1 MTAPKTVLITGATRG
16 IGKGVASAFADAGW
30 IVYGTG
36 RASTTLSDPS
46 VSAWASEKKITLK
59 QADVA
64 DQAAM
69 AAIMYEIKEKHG
81 RLDCLINNAGV
92 ASNTPASSLGDEE
105 ISKII
110 DTNFRAVFTCCQS
123 YYKMQRKAGPSTGS
137 GQAPTKGGGCI
148 INISSVLGIVGTSLA
163 SVYSGT
169 KGAVISMTKALAIE
183 WANSGF
189 RVNAICPGFIDTDM
203 TEMIKKRE
211 SVMQKMLEY
220 IPLKRLGTPEDIAAP
235 ALMLA
240 SDGASYMTGQII
252 VVDGGLTAM

>member
-1 MTAPKTVLITGATRG
+1 MATKTVLITGATRG
-16 IGKGVASAFADAGW
+16 IGRGIALGFAAAGYQ
-30 IVYGTG
+30 VYGTG
-36 RASTTLSDPS
+36 RASTTLSTGSSGND
-46 VSAWASEKKITLK
+46 WAKEKGIILK
-59 QADVA
+59 QADVS
-64 DQAAM
+64 DQPAM
-69 AAIMYEIKEKHG
+69 AAIMKEIQEKHG

-92 ASNTPASSLGDEE
+92 ASNTPASGLDDDE
-105 ISKII
+105 IAKII
-110 DTNFRAVFTCCQS
+110 DTNFKAVFQCCQS
-123 YYKMQRKAGPSTGS
+123 YYKMQRKS
-137 GQAPTKGGGCI
+137 GGGCI

-211 SVMQKMLEY
+211 AVYQKMLEY
-220 IPLKRLGTPEDIAAP
+220 IPLKRLGTPEDLAAP

-240 SDGASYMTGQII
+240 SDGASYITGQII
-252 VVDGGLTAM
+252 VVDGGLTAQ

>member
-1 MTAPKTVLITGATRG
+1 MAQKTVLITGATRG
-16 IGKGVASAFADAGW
+16 IGKGVAIAFAEAGW

-36 RASTTLSDPS
+36 RNLANSE
-46 VSAWASEKKITLK
+46 WAAEKKVILK
-59 QADVA
+59 EADVA
-64 DQAAM
+64 DQPRM
-69 AAIMYEIKEKHG
+69 AEIMQDIKDKHG

-92 ASNTPASSLGDEE
+92 ASNTPASALGDEE
-105 ISKII
+105 IAKII
-110 DTNFRAVFTCCQS
+110 DTNFKAVFTCCQS
-123 YYKMQRKAGPSTGS
+123 YYKMQRKS
-137 GQAPTKGGGCI
+137 GGGNI

-203 TEMIKKRE
+203 TDMLKKRE
-211 SVMQKMLEY
+211 SVMAKMLEY

-235 ALMLA
+235 AIMLA
-240 SDGASYMTGQII
+240 SDGAAYITGQII

>member
-1 MTAPKTVLITGATRG
+1 MQAGKTVLITGATRG
-16 IGKGVASAFADAGW
+16 IGRGLATAFADAGF
-30 IVYGTG
+30 ITYGTG
-36 RASTTLSDPS
+36 RNLAASD
-46 VSAWASEKKITLK
+46 WAAEKKIELR
-59 QADVA
+59 QADVT

-69 AAIMYEIKEKHG
+69 AAIMNEIKDKHG

-92 ASNTPASSLGDEE
+92 ASNTPASALGADE
-105 ISKII
+105 IAKII
-110 DTNFRAVFTCCQS
+110 DTNFKAVFQCCQS
-123 YYKMQRKAGPSTGS
+123 YYKMQRKS
-137 GQAPTKGGGCI
+137 GGNI

-169 KGAVISMTKALAIE
+169 KGAVISLTKALAIE

-211 SVMQKMLEY
+211 AVMQKMLEY
-220 IPLKRLGTPEDIAAP
+220 IPLKRLGKPEDIAAP

-240 SDGASYMTGQII
+240 SEGASYITGQII
-252 VVDGGLTAM
+252 VVDGGLTSM

>member
-1 MTAPKTVLITGATRG
+1 MAQKTVLITGATRG
-16 IGKGVASAFADAGW
+16 IGKGIALGFAEAGW

-36 RASTTLSDPS
+36 RNLAD
-46 VSAWASEKKITLK
+46 AGWAAEKKITLK
-59 QADVA
+59 QADVT
-64 DQAAM
+64 DQVSM
-69 AAIMYEIKEKHG
+69 AAIMKEIHGQHG

-92 ASNTPASSLGDEE
+92 AGNTPASSLDDEE
-105 ISKII
+105 ISRII
-110 DTNFRAVFTCCQS
+110 DTNFRGVFQCCQS
-123 YYKMQRKAGPSTGS
+123 YYKLQRKAGGN
-137 GQAPTKGGGCI
+137 I

-183 WANSGF
+183 WAGSGF

-211 SVMQKMLEY
+211 SIYQKMLEY
-220 IPLKRLGTPEDIAAP
+220 IPLKRLGTPEDLAAP

-240 SDGASYMTGQII
+240 SDGASYITGQII
-252 VVDGGLTAM
+252 VVDGGLTAQ

>member
-1 MTAPKTVLITGATRG
+1 MPMNSFMGKRNQEGADMTAQKTVLITGATRG
-16 IGKGVASAFADAGW
+16 IGKGVAIAFAQAGW

-36 RASTTLSDPS
+36 RNLAGSEWVT
-46 VSAWASEKKITLK
+46 EKKVILK
-59 QADVA
+59 EADVA
-64 DQAAM
+64 DQPRM
-69 AAIMYEIKEKHG
+69 AAIMQEIKDKHG

-92 ASNTPASSLGDEE
+92 ASNTPASALGDEE
-105 ISKII
+105 IAKII
-110 DTNFRAVFTCCQS
+110 DTNFKAVFTCCQS
-123 YYKMQRKAGPSTGS
+123 YYKMQRKS
-137 GQAPTKGGGCI
+137 GGGNI

-203 TEMIKKRE
+203 TDMLKKRE
-211 SVMQKMLEY
+211 SVMAKMLEY

-235 ALMLA
+235 AIMLA
-240 SDGASYMTGQII
+240 SDGAAYITGQII

>member
-1 MTAPKTVLITGATRG
+1 MSAQKTVLITGATRG
-16 IGKGVASAFADAGW
+16 IGKGIATAFADAGW
-30 IVYGTG
+30 ITYGTG
-36 RASTTLSDPS
+36 RNLSDTG
-46 VSAWASEKKITLK
+46 WASEKKIFLK
-59 QADVA
+59 QADVS

-69 AAIMYEIKEKHG
+69 VAIMNEIKETHG

-92 ASNTPASSLGDEE
+92 ASNTPASSLGEEE
-105 ISKII
+105 IEKII
-110 DTNFRAVFTCCQS
+110 DTNFKAVFQCCQS
-123 YYKMQRKAGPSTGS
+123 YYKLQRKAGGN
-137 GQAPTKGGGCI
+137 I

-211 SVMQKMLEY
+211 AVMQKMLEY
-220 IPLKRLGTPEDIAAP
+220 IPLRRLGTPEDIAAP

-240 SDGASYMTGQII
+240 SDGASYITGQII

>member
-1 MTAPKTVLITGATRG
+1 MAAEKTVLITGATRG
-16 IGKGVASAFADAGW
+16 IGKGVAKAFAEAGY
-30 IVYGTG
+30 ITYGTG
-36 RASTTLSDPS
+36 RNLSDTL
-46 VSAWASEKKITLK
+46 WADEKKIILK

-69 AAIMYEIKEKHG
+69 AAIMSGIKEEHG

-92 ASNTPASSLGDEE
+92 ASNTPASALGEEE
-105 ISKII
+105 ISHII
-110 DTNFRAVFTCCQS
+110 DTNFKAVFQCCQS
-123 YYKMQRKAGPSTGS
+123 YYKMQRKGPAIGS
-137 GQAPTKGGGCI
+137 GHRGGNI

-169 KGAVISMTKALAIE
+169 KGAVISMTRALAIE

-203 TEMIKKRE
+203 TEMLKKRE
-211 SVMQKMLEY
+211 AVMQKMLEY
-220 IPLKRLGTPEDIAAP
+220 VPLKRLGTPEDIAAP

-240 SDGASYMTGQII
+240 SDGASYITGQII
-252 VVDGGLTAM
+252 VVDGGMTAM

>member
-1 MTAPKTVLITGATRG
+1 MATKTVLITGATRG
-16 IGKGVASAFADAGW
+16 IGRGIALGFAAAGYQ
-30 IVYGTG
+30 VYGTG
-36 RASTTLSDPS
+36 RNLDG
-46 VSAWASEKKITLK
+46 SEWGKEKGIVLK
-59 QADVA
+59 QADVS

-69 AAIMYEIKEKHG
+69 AAIMKEIQEKHG

-92 ASNTPASSLGDEE
+92 ASNTPASGLDEE
-105 ISKII
+105 EIARII
-110 DTNFRAVFTCCQS
+110 DTNFKAVFQCCQS
-123 YYKMQRKAGPSTGS
+123 YYKMQRKS
-137 GQAPTKGGGCI
+137 GGGNI

-183 WANSGF
+183 WAGSGF

-211 SVMQKMLEY
+211 AVYQKMLEY
-220 IPLKRLGTPEDIAAP
+220 IPLKRLGTPEDLAAP

-240 SDGASYMTGQII
+240 SDGASYITGQII
-252 VVDGGLTAM
+252 VVDGGLTAQ

>member
-1 MTAPKTVLITGATRG
+1 MTPKTVLITGATRG
-16 IGKGVASAFADAGW
+16 IGRGVAIAFADAGW

-36 RASTTLSDPS
+36 RASTSLSDQN
-46 VSAWASEKKITLK
+46 AEYKATGKNIQLK
-59 QADVA
+59 EADVA
-64 DQAAM
+64 DQPAM
-69 AAIMYEIKEKHG
+69 AAIMNDIKEKHG

-123 YYKMQRKAGPSTGS
+123 YYKLQRKAGGN
-137 GQAPTKGGGCI
+137 I

-203 TEMIKKRE
+203 TEMLKKRE
-211 SVMQKMLEY
+211 SIMQKMLEF

-240 SDGASYMTGQII
+240 SDGAAYITGQII

>member
-1 MTAPKTVLITGATRG
+1 MSVQKTVLITGATRG
-16 IGKGVASAFADAGW
+16 IGKGLALAFANAGY
-30 IVYGTG
+30 ITYGTG
-36 RASTTLSDPS
+36 RNLADTG
-46 VSAWASEKKITLK
+46 WADEKKIVLK
-59 QADVA
+59 PADVT
-64 DQAAM
+64 DQAEM
-69 AAIMYEIKEKHG
+69 AAIMTEIKERHG

-92 ASNTPASSLGDEE
+92 ASNTPASSLGEEE
-105 ISKII
+105 IAKII
-110 DTNFRAVFTCCQS
+110 DTNFRAVFQCCQS
-123 YYKMQRKAGPSTGS
+123 YYKLQRKAGGN
-137 GQAPTKGGGCI
+137 I

-211 SVMQKMLEY
+211 AVMQKMLDY
-220 IPLKRLGTPEDIAAP
+220 IPLRRLGTPEDIAAP

-240 SDGASYMTGQII
+240 SEGASYITGQII

>member
-1 MTAPKTVLITGATRG
+1 MTAQKTVLITGATRG
-16 IGKGVASAFADAGW
+16 IGKGVAIAFAQAGW

-36 RASTTLSDPS
+36 RNLAGSE
-46 VSAWASEKKITLK
+46 WASEKKIILK
-59 QADVA
+59 EADVA
-64 DQAAM
+64 DQPRM
-69 AAIMYEIKEKHG
+69 AAIMQEIKDKHG

-92 ASNTPASSLGDEE
+92 ASNTPASALGDDE
-105 ISKII
+105 IAKII
-110 DTNFRAVFTCCQS
+110 DTNFKAVFTCCQS
-123 YYKMQRKAGPSTGS
+123 YYKMQRKS
-137 GQAPTKGGGCI
+137 GGGNI

-203 TEMIKKRE
+203 TDMLKKRE
-211 SVMQKMLEY
+211 SVMAKMLEY

-235 ALMLA
+235 AIMLA
-240 SDGASYMTGQII
+240 SDGAAYITGQII

>member
-1 MTAPKTVLITGATRG
+1 MAQKTVLITGATRG
-16 IGKGVASAFADAGW
+16 IGRGIALGFAAAGYQ
-30 IVYGTG
+30 VYGTG
-36 RASTTLSDPS
+36 RNLEGSE
-46 VSAWASEKKITLK
+46 WAKEKGIILK

-64 DQAAM
+64 DQPAM
-69 AAIMYEIKEKHG
+69 AAIMKEIQEKHG

-92 ASNTPASSLGDEE
+92 ASNTPASGLDEDE
-105 ISKII
+105 IAKII
-110 DTNFRAVFTCCQS
+110 DTNFKAVFQCCQS
-123 YYKMQRKAGPSTGS
+123 YYKMQRKS
-137 GQAPTKGGGCI
+137 GGGNI

-211 SVMQKMLEY
+211 AVYQKMLEY
-220 IPLKRLGTPEDIAAP
+220 IPLKRLGTPEDLAAP

-240 SDGASYMTGQII
+240 SDGASYITGQII
-252 VVDGGLTAM
+252 VVDGGLTAQ

>member
-1 MTAPKTVLITGATRG
+1 MSAQKTVLITGATRG
-16 IGKGVASAFADAGW
+16 IGKGLALAFAESGY
-30 IVYGTG
+30 ITYGTG
-36 RASTTLSDPS
+36 RNLADTG
-46 VSAWASEKKITLK
+46 WADEKKIVLK
-59 QADVA
+59 PADVT

-69 AAIMYEIKEKHG
+69 AAIMTEIKERHG

-92 ASNTPASSLGDEE
+92 ASNTPASSLGEEE
-105 ISKII
+105 IAKII
-110 DTNFRAVFTCCQS
+110 DTNFRAVFQCCQS
-123 YYKMQRKAGPSTGS
+123 YYKLQRKAGGN
-137 GQAPTKGGGCI
+137 I

-211 SVMQKMLEY
+211 AVMQKMLEH
-220 IPLKRLGTPEDIAAP
+220 IPLRRLGTPEDIAAP

-240 SDGASYMTGQII
+240 SEGASYITGQII
-252 VVDGGLTAM
+252 VVDGGMTAM

>member
-1 MTAPKTVLITGATRG
+1 MTSKKTVLITGATRG
-16 IGKGVASAFADAGW
+16 IGRGIAAAFADAGYV
-30 IVYGTG
+30 VYGTG
-36 RASTTLSDPS
+36 RNITDDG
-46 VSAWASEKKITLK
+46 WAKEKNILLR
-59 QADVA
+59 QADVS
-64 DQAAM
+64 DQRAM
-69 AAIMYEIKEKHG
+69 AAIMQEIRDSHG
-81 RLDCLINNAGV
+81 RLDCLINNAGI
-92 ASNTPASSLGDEE
+92 ASNTPASALGDDE
-105 ISKII
+105 ITRII

-123 YYKMQRKAGPSTGS
+123 YYKMQRKS
-137 GQAPTKGGGCI
+137 GGGNI

-203 TEMIKKRE
+203 TDMLKKRE
-211 SVMQKMLEY
+211 SLMQKMLEY
-220 IPLKRLGTPEDIAAP
+220 IPMKRLGTPEDLAAP

-240 SDGASYMTGQII
+240 SDGAAYITGQII

>member
-1 MTAPKTVLITGATRG
+1 MNTPKTVLITGATRG
-16 IGKGVASAFADAGW
+16 IGKGIAIAFAEAGW
-30 IVYGTG
+30 ITYGTG
-36 RASTTLSDPS
+36 RNLAD
-46 VSAWASEKKITLK
+46 SAWAEEKRISLR
-59 QADVA
+59 QADVT
-64 DQAAM
+64 DQAGM
-69 AAIMYEIKEKHG
+69 TAIMTEIKEKHG

-92 ASNTPASSLGDEE
+92 ASNTPASSLGADE
-105 ISKII
+105 IAQII
-110 DTNFRAVFTCCQS
+110 DTNFKAVFGCCQA
-123 YYKMQRKAGPSTGS
+123 YYKLQRKAGGN
-137 GQAPTKGGGCI
+137 I

-211 SVMQKMLEY
+211 AVMQKMLEY
-220 IPLKRLGTPEDIAAP
+220 IPLKRLGTPEDIAGP

-240 SDGASYMTGQII
+240 SDSAAYITGQAI

>member
-1 MTAPKTVLITGATRG
+1 MSHQKTVLITGATRG
-16 IGKGVASAFADAGW
+16 IGRGLASAFADAGW
-30 IVYGTG
+30 LVYGTG
-36 RASTTLSDPS
+36 RNVNEGHHDD
-46 VSAWASEKKITLK
+46 WAKEKLIRLR
-59 QADVA
+59 QADVS
-64 DQAAM
+64 DQATM
-69 AAIMYEIKEKHG
+69 AAIMTEIKDKHG

-92 ASNTPASSLGDEE
+92 ASNTPASALADDE
-105 ISKII
+105 ITKII
-110 DTNFRAVFTCCQS
+110 DTNFRAVFQCCQS
-123 YYKMQRKAGPSTGS
+123 YYKMQRKSGPSTGS
-137 GQAPTKGGGCI
+137 GQAPFKGGGCI

-203 TEMIKKRE
+203 TEMLKKRE
-211 SVMQKMLEY
+211 SIMEKMLEF
-220 IPLKRLGTPEDIAAP
+220 IPLKRLGKPEDLAAP

-240 SDGASYMTGQII
+240 SDGAAYITGQII

>member
-1 MTAPKTVLITGATRG
+1 MPEQKTVLITGATRG
-16 IGKGVASAFADAGW
+16 IGKGLAIAFAEAGYAT
-30 IVYGTG
+30 YGTG
-36 RASTTLSDPS
+36 RNLSDTG
-46 VSAWASEKKITLK
+46 WATEKKIVLK
-59 QADVA
+59 QADVS

-69 AAIMYEIKEKHG
+69 AAIMNEIKEKHG

-92 ASNTPASSLGDEE
+92 ASNTPASSLGEDE
-105 ISKII
+105 IAKII
-110 DTNFRAVFTCCQS
+110 DTNFKAVFQCCQS
-123 YYKMQRKAGPSTGS
+123 YYKMQRKAGGN
-137 GQAPTKGGGCI
+137 I

-211 SVMQKMLEY
+211 AVMQKMLEF
-220 IPLKRLGTPEDIAAP
+220 IPLKRLGKPEDIAAP

-240 SDGASYMTGQII
+240 SDGASYITGQII
-252 VVDGGLTAM
+252 VVDGGMTAL

>member
-1 MTAPKTVLITGATRG
+1 MAQKTVLITGATRG
-16 IGKGVASAFADAGW
+16 IGKGVAVAFAEAGW

-36 RASTTLSDPS
+36 RNLANSE
-46 VSAWASEKKITLK
+46 WAAEKKVILK
-59 QADVA
+59 EADVS
-64 DQAAM
+64 DQARM
-69 AAIMYEIKEKHG
+69 AEIMQDIKDKHG

-92 ASNTPASSLGDEE
+92 ASNTPASALGDEE
-105 ISKII
+105 IAKII
-110 DTNFRAVFTCCQS
+110 DTNFKAVFTCCQS
-123 YYKMQRKAGPSTGS
+123 YYKMQRKSGGPSTGS
-137 GQAPTKGGGCI
+137 GQAPSKGGGCI

-203 TEMIKKRE
+203 TDMLKKRE
-211 SVMQKMLEY
+211 AVMAKMLEY

-235 ALMLA
+235 AIMLA
-240 SDGASYMTGQII
+240 SDGAAYITGQII

>member
-1 MTAPKTVLITGATRG
+1 MAQKTVLITGATRG
-16 IGKGVASAFADAGW
+16 IGRGIALGFAAAGYQ
-30 IVYGTG
+30 VYGTG
-36 RASTTLSDPS
+36 RNLDGSE
-46 VSAWASEKKITLK
+46 WAKEKGIILK

-64 DQAAM
+64 DQPAM
-69 AAIMYEIKEKHG
+69 AAIMKEIQEKHG

-92 ASNTPASSLGDEE
+92 ASNTPASGLDEDE
-105 ISKII
+105 IAKII
-110 DTNFRAVFTCCQS
+110 DTNFKAVFQCCQS
-123 YYKMQRKAGPSTGS
+123 YYKMQRKS
-137 GQAPTKGGGCI
+137 GGGNI

-211 SVMQKMLEY
+211 AVYQKMLDY
-220 IPLKRLGTPEDIAAP
+220 IPLKRLGTPEDLAAP

-240 SDGASYMTGQII
+240 SDGASYITGQII
-252 VVDGGLTAM
+252 VVDGGLTAQ

>member
-1 MTAPKTVLITGATRG
+1 MSAQKTVLITGATRG
-16 IGKGVASAFADAGW
+16 IGKGLALAFAESGY
-30 IVYGTG
+30 ITYGTG
-36 RASTTLSDPS
+36 RNLADTG
-46 VSAWASEKKITLK
+46 WADEKKIVLK
-59 QADVA
+59 PADVT

-69 AAIMYEIKEKHG
+69 AAIMTEIKERHG

-92 ASNTPASSLGDEE
+92 ASNTPASSLGEEE
-105 ISKII
+105 IAKII
-110 DTNFRAVFTCCQS
+110 DTNFRAVFQCCQS
-123 YYKMQRKAGPSTGS
+123 YYKLQRKAGGN
-137 GQAPTKGGGCI
+137 I

-211 SVMQKMLEY
+211 AVMQKMLEY

-240 SDGASYMTGQII
+240 SEGASYITGQII
-252 VVDGGLTAM
+252 AVDGGMTAM

>member
-1 MTAPKTVLITGATRG
+1 MAQKTVLITGATRG
-16 IGKGVASAFADAGW
+16 IGKGVAIAFAEAGW

-36 RASTTLSDPS
+36 RNLANSE
-46 VSAWASEKKITLK
+46 WAAEKKVILK
-59 QADVA
+59 EADVA
-64 DQAAM
+64 DQPRM
-69 AAIMYEIKEKHG
+69 AEIMQDIKNKHG

-92 ASNTPASSLGDEE
+92 ASNTPASALGDEE
-105 ISKII
+105 IAKII
-110 DTNFRAVFTCCQS
+110 DTNFKAVFACCQS
-123 YYKMQRKAGPSTGS
+123 YYKMQRKS
-137 GQAPTKGGGCI
+137 GGGNI

-203 TEMIKKRE
+203 TDMLKKRE
-211 SVMQKMLEY
+211 SVMAKMLEY

-235 ALMLA
+235 AIMLA
-240 SDGASYMTGQII
+240 SDGAAYITGQII